1 MSPARGRQALG
12 KGLGALIAPPRYRN
26 LDDSFFLCPVSEI
39 RPDPNQPRQR
49 FDDDALSELV
59 DSIREKGVLQPLIVR
74 RSDEGDYLI
83 VAGERRFRAAK
94 QAGLTE
100 VPVLVKDVA
109 TEEALELALIENIQR
124 QDLDAIEEA
133 LAYERLLQRS
143 GYTQEVVARRVGK
156 QRSTIAN
163 ALRLLRLPHDL
174 QQRVIDGT
182 LTPGHAR
189 AVLSLDEPEL
199 QQSLADRIV
208 EEGLSVRQAEQAARR
223 VRAEA
228 RAEDADGDA
237 AHEATPAKRPR
248 RQPALKPYFDG
259 VAQEIT
265 EALGLQTEV
274 RSRGR
279 RGRVVIEFS
288 TVEELRTLRDRLLQ
302 EPALHDGPT

>member
-1 MSPARGRQALG
+1 MSPRGRQALG

-39 RPDPNQPRQR
+39 RPDPHQPRQR
-49 FDDDALSELV
+49 FDDGALSELV

-74 RSDEGDYLI
+74 RSDAGDYLI

-100 VPVLVKDVA
+100 IPVLVKDVA
-109 TEEALELALIENIQR
+109 TDEALELALIENIQR

-163 ALRLLRLPHDL
+163 AVRLLRLPHDL
-174 QQRVIDGT
+174 QQRVIDGA

-189 AVLSLDEPEL
+189 AVLSLDEPDL
-199 QQSLADRIV
+199 QQTLAQRIT

-223 VRAEA
+223 ARTEA
-228 RAEDADGDA
+228 RAASPDDPQA
-237 AHEATPAKRPR
+237 PPKRPK

-265 EALGLQTEV
+265 DALGLPTEV

-279 RGRVVIEFS
+279 RGRVVIEFA
-288 TVEELRTLRDRLLQ
+288 TVEDLRTLRDRLVAMTEAADQ
-302 EPALHDGPT
+302 DPAEVL